1 MPIADFVHLRVHTA
15 YSLLEGAIKVPD
27 LVTQCQGMHMPA
39 VAMTDTV
46 NLFGAMEFSEKCAA
60 GGVQP
65 IIGCQLALTPYRG
78 DGEEGNAAQ
87 RPPGSAAIEPADQL
101 VVLAQD
107 DTGFG
112 NLLKLISKS
121 HLDPDGE
128 GEPRLSLEDVE
139 AHADGLIALTGGPAG
154 GVGRLLAGGQTP
166 AAEALLDRLQAA
178 FRGRLY
184 MEIMRHNLG
193 EERTIEAAF
202 LDLAYARDIPLVAT
216 NECFFISDDMYEA
229 HDAPM

>member
-27 LVTQCQGMHMPA
+27 LVKQCQGMHMPA

-46 NLFGAMEFSEKCAA
+46 NLFGAMEFSGKCAA

-78 DGEEGNAAQ
+78 DGDEDNAAQ
-87 RPPGSAAIEPADQL
+87 RPPGSTATEAPDQL
-101 VVLAQD
+101 VLLAQND
-107 DTGFG
+107 AGYG

-139 AHADGLIALTGGPAG
+139 AHAGWLIALTGGPAG
-154 GVGRLLAGGQTP
+154 G
-166 AAEALLDRLQAA
+166 
-178 FRGRLY
+178 
-184 MEIMRHNLG
+184 LG
-193 EERTIEAAF
+193 
-202 LDLAYARDIPLVAT
+202 
-216 NECFFISDDMYEA
+216 
-229 HDAPM
+229 